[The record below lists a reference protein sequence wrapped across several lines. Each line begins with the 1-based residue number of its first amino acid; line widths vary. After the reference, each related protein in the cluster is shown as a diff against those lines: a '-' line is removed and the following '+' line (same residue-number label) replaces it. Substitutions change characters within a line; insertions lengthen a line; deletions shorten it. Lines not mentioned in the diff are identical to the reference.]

1 MTLREFFE
9 ENPVCAV
16 AFSGGVDSAVLLSAA
31 AAYGRKAAAYFVR
44 TVFQPGFE
52 LEDARETAGRLGVEL
67 RVLEVDIL
75 AVPEV
80 AANPADRCYYCK
92 RALFTRLLEE
102 AARDGFPVVLDGGNA
117 SDDAGDR
124 PGMRALAELGIRSP
138 LRECGIGKAEVRR
151 MAREA
156 GLMVWAKPSYACLAT
171 RVPAGTAVSAAALAR
186 VERGETA
193 LMALGFSDLRLRL
206 RGEDGLLQVR
216 EEQLEMARRLLPEIR
231 ERLAGDFRTVWLDE
245 APRESRET

>member
-1 MTLREFFE
+1 MTIREFFK
-9 ENPVCAV
+9 ENPAAAV
-16 AFSGGVDSAVLLSAA
+16 AFSGGVDSAWLLHEAVRYA
-31 AAYGRKAAAYFVR
+31 QRTAAYFVR
-44 TVFQPGFE
+44 TPFQPDFE
-52 LEDARETAGRLGVEL
+52 LEDARETAARLGASLTVVEL
-67 RVLEVDIL
+67 DIL
-75 AVPEV
+75 ADPAV

-92 RALFTRLLEE
+92 KALFTRLLE
-102 AARDGFPVVLDGGNA
+102 AAGAGGFPLVLDGSNA

-156 GLMVWAKPSYACLAT
+156 GLRVWAKPSYACLAT

-231 ERLAGDFRTVWLDE
+231 ERLGGDFRTVWLDDV
-245 APRESRET
+245 PRERRET

>member
-1 MTLREFFE
+1 L
-9 ENPVCAV
+9 A
-16 AFSGGVDSAVLLSAA
+16 
-31 AAYGRKAAAYFVR
+31 
-44 TVFQPGFE
+44 Q
-52 LEDARETAGRLGVEL
+52 ARA
-67 RVLEVDIL
+67 
-75 AVPEV
+75 
-80 AANPADRCYYCK
+80 
-92 RALFTRLLEE
+92 
-102 AARDGFPVVLDGGNA
+102 DGFVCVLDGGNA

-156 GLMVWAKPSYACLAT
+156 GLRVWDKPSYACLAT

-206 RGEDGLLQVR
+206 REEDGLLQVR

-245 APRESRET
+245 APRERRET

>member
-1 MTLREFFE
+1 MTLQEFFAE
-9 ENPVCAV
+9 HPVCAV
-16 AFSGGVDSAVLLSAA
+16 AFSGGVDSAVLLAAA
-31 AAYGRKAAAYFVR
+31 AAYGRRTAAYFVR
-44 TVFQPGFE
+44 TAFQPGFE
-52 LEDARETAGRLGVEL
+52 LEDARETARALGAEL

-75 AVPEV
+75 RSPEV

-92 RALFTRLLEE
+92 RALFSRLLE
-102 AARDGFPVVLDGGNA
+102 AAEGDGFPLVLDGSNA

-124 PGMRALAELGIRSP
+124 PGMRALAELGVRSP

-156 GLMVWAKPSYACLAT
+156 GLSVWDKPSYACLAT
-171 RVPAGTAVSAAALAR
+171 RIPTGTAITAEDLAR
-186 VERGETA
+186 AERGEAA

-216 EEQLEMARRLLPEIR
+216 EEQFGLARRLLPEIR
-231 ERLAGDFRTVWLDE
+231 ERLAGDFREILLDQV
-245 APRESRET
+245 PRAGREI

>member
-67 RVLEVDIL
+67 RVLEADIL

-102 AARDGFPVVLDGGNA
+102 AARDGFPVVVDGCNA

-156 GLMVWAKPSYACLAT
+156 GLRVWDKPSYACLAT

>member
-9 ENPVCAV
+9 ANPVCAV

-31 AAYGRKAAAYFVR
+31 AAYGRKTAADIVR

-75 AVPEV
+75 SVPEV

-102 AARDGFPVVLDGGNA
+102 AERDGFPVVLDGCNA

-138 LRECGIGKAEVRR
+138 LRECGIGKIEVRR

-156 GLMVWAKPSYACLAT
+156 GLRVWDKPSYACLAT
-171 RVPAGTAVSAAALAR
+171 RVPAGTAVSAAALER

-231 ERLAGDFRTVWLDE
+231 ERLGGDFRTVLLDE

>member
-67 RVLEVDIL
+67 RVLEADIL

-156 GLMVWAKPSYACLAT
+156 GLRVWDKPSYACLAT